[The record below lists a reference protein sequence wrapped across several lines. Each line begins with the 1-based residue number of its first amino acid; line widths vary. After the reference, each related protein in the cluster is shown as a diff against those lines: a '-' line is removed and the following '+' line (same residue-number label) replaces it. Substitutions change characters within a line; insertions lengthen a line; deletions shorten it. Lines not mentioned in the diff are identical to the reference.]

1 MGRSFN
7 EPKYNAAFD
16 RCIDVM
22 SRLIQKYGPA
32 ILDGQKAT
40 PDVTMPDP
48 ESSND
53 QPSHPTQTDTAA

>member
-32 ILDGQKAT
+32 ILDDQNAT
-40 PDVTMPDP
+40 PDVTTPDP
-48 ESSND
+48 ESQND
-53 QPSHPTQTDTAA
+53 QQSHPAHADTAA